1 MQSLT
6 KRLFFYFYLFF
17 LKDDSFKKKEIK
29 FINMEIRYINEQ
41 SLLMGQYVVPAK
53 WNIKKELNDTLI
65 EVKRQK

>member
-1 MQSLT
+1 
-6 KRLFFYFYLFF
+6 
-17 LKDDSFKKKEIK
+17 
-29 FINMEIRYINEQ
+29 MEIRYINEQ